1 MARAHLAG
9 NSQNGASKFRAGL
22 NAGDIMLLSV
32 AAVWGG
38 SYVVMKQLSHDGA
51 WTSILSLRFLIGAA
65 LIALY
70 WLRGRQK
77 ITKKELWMGLVFGS
91 SQVLVMSFETSGTSI
106 TSSTNA
112 GLIISVSILLTP
124 ILESAWRRS
133 WLPGRFFVA
142 TTVVMI
148 GMVLLITGNGFVQPN
163 IGDLLMVFAALFRT
177 VHIVAVGRLS
187 QVGQKVEVQPVS
199 PVNLTML
206 QLTTSGL
213 IMFLYNPAETVNTAL
228 HYSGYDWWLMA
239 FLAVFCTA
247 FGFIGLNWGIK
258 HTSAS
263 RTSLLLGTE
272 PVWATVLAVVIGGE
286 AMGPLGALGAALI
299 VAATYWGQAI
309 EQRHRLAKAA
319 TVAAQLP

>member
-1 MARAHLAG
+1 MAGFGESRLG
-9 NSQNGASKFRAGL
+9 RLINP
-22 NAGDIMLLSV
+22 GDVMLVSV
-32 AAVWGG
+32 AAVWGA
-38 SYVVMKQLSHDGA
+38 SYVVMKQLSRDGA
-51 WTSILSLRFLIGAA
+51 WTSILSIRFIIGAA
-65 LIALY
+65 LIALF
-70 WLRGRQK
+70 WLGKRQR
-77 ITKKELWMGLVFGS
+77 ITFKELWMGVVFGS

-112 GLIISVSILLTP
+112 GLIISVSILFTP

-133 WLPGRFFVA
+133 WLPPKFFLA
-142 TTVVMI
+142 TFIVLI
-148 GMVLLITGNGFVQPN
+148 GTALLVTGNGFVKPN

-206 QLTTSGL
+206 QLATSGS
-213 IMFLYNPAETVNTAL
+213 IMFFYNPAQTFYTAT
-228 HYSGYDWWLMA
+228 HYSGFDWLLMG

-247 FGFIGLNWGIK
+247 LGFIGLNWGIK

-272 PVWATVLAVVIGGE
+272 PVWATVMAVVFGGE
-286 AMGPLGALGAALI
+286 LMGPLGVLGGVLI

-309 EQRHRLAKAA
+309 EQRHRLAKAV
-319 TVAAQLP
+319 VAGQQLP

>member
-1 MARAHLAG
+1 M
-9 NSQNGASKFRAGL
+9 SQLQSTKGGL
-22 NAGDIMLLSV
+22 GRFVNAGDVMLLSV

-38 SYVVMKQLSHDGA
+38 SYVVMKQLSQDGA

-65 LIALY
+65 LIGLL
-70 WLRGRQK
+70 WLRKRQR
-77 ITKKELWMGLVFGS
+77 ITKKELWMGLVFGA

-124 ILESAWRRS
+124 ILESAWRKS
-133 WLPGRFFVA
+133 WLPANFFLA
-142 TTVVMI
+142 TFVVLV
-148 GMVLLITGNGFVQPN
+148 GMALLVTGNGFVKPN
-163 IGDLLMVFAALFRT
+163 VGDLLMIFAALFRT

-206 QLTTSGL
+206 QLATSGC
-213 IMFLYNPAETVNTAL
+213 IMFFYNPAQTFYTAA
-228 HYSGYDWWLMA
+228 HYSTQDWLLMG

-247 FGFIGLNWGIK
+247 FGFVGLNWGIK

-272 PVWATVLAVVIGGE
+272 PVWATVTSVLLGGE
-286 AMGPLGALGAALI
+286 VMGPLGAVGAALI

-309 EQRHRLAKAA
+309 ERRHRLAK
-319 TVAAQLP
+319 VADAVNQLP

>member
-1 MARAHLAG
+1 MSR
-9 NSQNGASKFRAGL
+9 QTKAGL
-22 NAGDIMLLSV
+22 SRFFNAGDVMLLSV

-38 SYVVMKQLSHDGA
+38 SYVVMKQLSRDGA
-51 WTSILSLRFLIGAA
+51 WTSILSIRFLIGAA
-65 LIALY
+65 LIAVF
-70 WLRGRQK
+70 WLIRPQK
-77 ITKKELWMGLVFGS
+77 ITKKELWMGAVFGS

-133 WLPGRFFVA
+133 WLPGKFFLA
-142 TTVVMI
+142 TSLVMV
-148 GMVLLITGNGFVQPN
+148 GMVLLITGNGFVRPN

-187 QVGQKVEVQPVS
+187 QVGQKVEVKPVS

-206 QLTTSGL
+206 QLATSGL
-213 IMFLYNPAETVNTAL
+213 IMFFYNPAQTVYTAF
-228 HYSGYDWWLMA
+228 HYSSYDWWLMG

-247 FGFIGLNWGIK
+247 LGFIGLNWGIK

-272 PVWATVLAVVIGGE
+272 PVWATVLAVLVGGE
-286 AMGPLGALGAALI
+286 VMGPVGAFGAALI

-309 EQRHRLAKAA
+309 EQRYRLAKLADAA
-319 TVAAQLP
+319 NQLP